1 MVHQQTIE
9 TSTMAIEMGAR
20 FVLHAMD
27 SNLLQRALQSEMNE
41 LRAIAG
47 ELTSTAGDTVDVA

>member
-1 MVHQQTIE
+1 
-9 TSTMAIEMGAR
+9 MAIEMGAS

-41 LRAIAG
+41 LRSIAG
-47 ELTSTAGDTVDVA
+47 ELTTAAGDTVDVA